1 MSHAITCK
9 LIQWKASMAGF
20 SAQSLHPGTK
30 PSQRADSSEQL
41 RTAAAQIERSV
52 PIPAH
57 PTNGDEARYETKVGN
72 YSKGLPH
79 NNRGEVDLTAYQSLL
94 TALTTGQVTD
104 FENITLGGTVPLVD
118 PQAGLAFDLEGT
130 DSHQLAVPPPPPVA
144 SDAKAAEAVELYW
157 MALMRDV
164 HFSHYSSDPLA
175 QAACRELS
183 STPAF
188 SRRLDGT
195 PEPVTPDTLF
205 RGFTAG
211 DLQGPYISQFLYQTL
226 EFGAAELIQRFQ
238 TLLPINR
245 GGTNWLTDF
254 PSWLDVQN
262 GVGPLAAAWTTSGA
276 APNRIDPVR
285 RYIRCGRDISQ
296 YVHVDVLFEAYFNA
310 CLYLVHVGA
319 QYNPGL
325 PYVGS
330 KTQTGFGTFGTPHLK
345 SLIAEVATRALKAV
359 WFQKWFVHRHLRPE
373 AYGGLVH
380 NALSG
385 VQQEVTLPS
394 SILNSEAV
402 QLCYST
408 NGSYLL
414 PHAFPEG
421 CPQHPSYAQGHG
433 TVAGAC
439 ITIIKAFFDPSWQI
453 PNPMVPAE
461 DGLHLVPYRGS
472 DTLTVGGELEK
483 LAANIAIG
491 RNHAAVHYRSDYAQA
506 ILLGEQVAVSILRD
520 QLATYNE
527 LPTIQSKGWSFTG
540 FTGNT
545 ITLA

>member
-1 MSHAITCK
+1 M
-9 LIQWKASMAGF
+9 KAFMAGISTQRF
-20 SAQSLHPGTK
+20 NPATTQ
-30 PSQRADSSEQL
+30 SQRADSSEQI
-41 RTAAAQIERSV
+41 RIAAAQAERNV

-57 PTNGDEARYETKVGN
+57 PDNGDEARYQTKVGN

-79 NNRGEVDLTAYQSLL
+79 NSRGEVDLNAYQSLL
-94 TALTTGQVTD
+94 TALNSGQVGD
-104 FENITLGGTVPLVD
+104 FENITLGGSVPLVD
-118 PQAGLAFDLEGT
+118 PQSGLAFDLEGT
-130 DSHQLAVPPPPPVA
+130 DSHQLALPPPPPVA

-164 HFSHYSSDPLA
+164 HFSRYATDPLA
-175 QAACRELS
+175 EAACLELS
-183 STPAF
+183 SIPAF
-188 SRRLDGT
+188 SRRLDGA
-195 PEPVTPDTLF
+195 PELVTPANLF
-205 RGFTAG
+205 RGFTNG
-211 DLQGPYISQFLYQTL
+211 DLAGPYISQFLYQTL
-226 EFGAAELIQRFQ
+226 EFGAAQLVQRFQ
-238 TLLPINR
+238 TLLPIGH
-245 GGTNWLTDF
+245 GGTNWMTDF

-262 GVGPLAAAWTTSGA
+262 GVGALAAAWTTPGA

-310 CLYLVHVGA
+310 CLWLVHAGA
-319 QYNPGL
+319 PLNPGN

-330 KTQTGFGTFGTPHLK
+330 KTQTGFGTFGTPHYKTL
-345 SLIAEVATRALKAV
+345 LAEVATRALKAV

-385 VQQEVTLPS
+385 VQQEVTLPP

-402 QLCYST
+402 QLCYSA

-439 ITIIKAFFDPSWQI
+439 TTIIKAFFDQSWQI
-453 PNPMVPAE
+453 PNPMVPTE
-461 DGLHLVPYRGS
+461 DGTHLVPYSGS
-472 DTLTVGGELEK
+472 DTVTVGGELHK
-483 LAANIAIG
+483 LASNIAIG

-506 ILLGEQVAVSILRD
+506 ILLGEQVAVSVLRD
-520 QLATYNE
+520 QLGTYNE
-527 LPTIQSKGWSFTG
+527 LPAIQAKGWSFTG